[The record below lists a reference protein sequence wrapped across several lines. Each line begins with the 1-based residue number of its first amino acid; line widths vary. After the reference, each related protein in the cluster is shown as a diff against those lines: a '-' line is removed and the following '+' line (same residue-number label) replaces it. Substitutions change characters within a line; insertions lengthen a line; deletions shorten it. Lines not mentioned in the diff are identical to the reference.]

1 MADDGQ
7 WYKQQWFKQQLE
19 KNAIIRKL
27 IEGLV
32 PGYHLHNNYDK
43 SNILRKERDV
53 ICKLVEEALNKI
65 PGLLPSD
72 MKEIMEAVKGIYR
85 GYMNLSYDGAN
96 VQKEADIQ
104 SAWYDGDDDKYFGDS
119 NYVVPEYK
127 TIENLEDITRITETF
142 LQEYRAYK
150 GSFLR

>member
-72 MKEIMEAVKGIYR
+72 MKEIMDAIDYVYN
-85 GYMNLSYDGAN
+85 YYFNMAN
-96 VQKEADIQ
+96 YNAEQSIEVDKK
-104 SAWYDGDDDKYFGDS
+104 SAWYSGDDDEYYGDS
-119 NYVVPEYK
+119 NYVVPDYK
-127 TIENLEDITRITETF
+127 AIDNVEDITRIVETF
-142 LQEYRAYK
+142 LQEYRAFK
-150 GSFLR
+150 GRVQ

>member
-72 MKEIMEAVKGIYR
+72 MKEIMDAIDYVYN
-85 GYMNLSYDGAN
+85 YYFNMAN
-96 VQKEADIQ
+96 YNAEQSIEVDKK
-104 SAWYDGDDDKYFGDS
+104 SAWYSGDDDEYYGDS
-119 NYVVPEYK
+119 NYVVPDYK
-127 TIENLEDITRITETF
+127 AIDNVEDITRIVETF

-150 GSFLR
+150 GRVQ